1 MPREP
6 EIQPGSAFHLPA
18 AQEKN
23 VTSLIKVLG
32 KKEATDALTEMAKV
46 KPSTWTDIKDT
57 VGDLKALAGVGGV
70 GAILSSFTE
79 TIKLQIENL
88 LSPIQNEINQA
99 IADQLAPLMTLL
111 SGVINDLSQFLSDNK
126 TGAGIGGIAGEIAAM
141 FLPGGKLL
149 VAIGALIGAAIQQL
163 IEWIIANMM
172 PLNEILE
179 ESLATVLEE
188 IQGGGGVQIT
198 AGTFGQVM
206 PGIILDLIDTLR
218 ERVDEEF

>member
-23 VTSLIKVLG
+23 VGNLMKIFS

-46 KPSTWTDIKDT
+46 KASTWTDIKDT

-70 GAILSSFTE
+70 GTIISSFTE

-149 VAIGALIGAAIQQL
+149 VALGALIGAAIQQL
-163 IEWIIANMM
+163 IEWLIANMINIEDIWAEV
-172 PLNEILE
+172 PGLVDRLREGE
-179 ESLATVLEE
+179 
-188 IQGGGGVQIT
+188 GVQIT
-198 AGTFGQVM
+198 VGTFGQIM
-206 PGIILDLIDTLR
+206 PGAILDLIDALR